1 MPWIRPTL
9 MPAAENDDGTSMV
22 RVLIADDQV
31 LIRAGIAA
39 ILRAAPG
46 YEVVGEACDGEQAV
60 KMAELTEP
68 DVVLMDIRMPEVDG
82 IAATRR
88 ILASGRPNPPRIL
101 ILTTFDIDEYV
112 YKALRAGASGFV
124 LKDTPPERLLA
135 ALKAVGDGDTLF
147 SPTVTARLVQAFC
160 AAADGVSAAAGG
172 GAASAS
178 GTGAGTGNA
187 GPGNPGTGPGNAGP
201 GPGPATAG
209 AWSTGSRPTL
219 APAERAALATLTAR
233 ETDVL
238 RLVATGLSNAEIAER
253 LVVSEGTVK
262 THLNRSMAKLNL
274 SSRAQVVVLA
284 YESGLVIP
292 GQPKPPSAPTTGP
305 SSPPASVP
313 PPRLPTPALRS
324 R

>member
-1 MPWIRPTL
+1 
-9 MPAAENDDGTSMV
+9 MV
-22 RVLIADDQV
+22 KVLIADDQV

-46 YEVVGEACDGEQAV
+46 YEVVGEACDGDEAV
-60 KMAELTEP
+60 RMAELTEP
-68 DVVLMDIRMPEVDG
+68 DVVLMDIRMPETDG

-88 ILASGRPNPPRIL
+88 ILGSGRENPPRIL

-135 ALKAVGDGDTLF
+135 ALKAVADGDTLF
-147 SPTVTARLVQAFC
+147 SSTVTRRLVEAFC
-160 AAADGVSAAAGG
+160 AVADGAAEGAGGPGSAPGRSPALAGDGRSAAD
-172 GAASAS
+172 
-178 GTGAGTGNA
+178 
-187 GPGNPGTGPGNAGP
+187 
-201 GPGPATAG
+201 
-209 AWSTGSRPTL
+209 
-219 APAERAALATLTAR
+219 RAALAALTAR

-238 RLVATGLSNAEIAER
+238 RLVATGLSNGEIAER

-284 YESGLVIP
+284 YECGLVVP
-292 GQPKPPSAPTTGP
+292 GGQPP
-305 SSPPASVP
+305 SPPAAFNPVP
-313 PPRLPTPALRS
+313 TGGARTR
-324 R
+324 

>member
-1 MPWIRPTL
+1 MPGS
-9 MPAAENDDGTSMV
+9 EDDDGTSMV

-88 ILASGRPNPPRIL
+88 IVGSGKENPPRVL
-101 ILTTFDIDEYV
+101 ILTTFDLDEYV

-135 ALKAVGDGDTLF
+135 ALKAVADGDTLF
-147 SPTVTARLVQAFC
+147 SPTVTARLVQAFY
-160 AAADGVSAAAGG
+160 AVADGVGPDGALIPAAPGAVPTGAAG
-172 GAASAS
+172 A
-178 GTGAGTGNA
+178 
-187 GPGNPGTGPGNAGP
+187 
-201 GPGPATAG
+201 
-209 AWSTGSRPTL
+209 TL
-219 APAERAALATLTAR
+219 APADRAALETLTAR

-238 RLVATGLSNAEIAER
+238 RLVATGLSNGEIAAR

-292 GQPKPPSAPTTGP
+292 GQAKPQNPTGP
-305 SSPPASVP
+305 SVPAPRVP
-313 PPRLPTPALRS
+313 TAALGRN
-324 R
+324 

>member
-1 MPWIRPTL
+1 
-9 MPAAENDDGTSMV
+9 MV
-22 RVLIADDQV
+22 KVLIVDDQV

-46 YEVVGEACDGEQAV
+46 YEVAGEARDGAEAV
-60 KMAELTEP
+60 AMAERTEP
-68 DVVLMDIRMPEVDG
+68 DVVLMDIRMPETDG

-88 ILASGRPNPPRIL
+88 ILGSGRENPPRIL
-101 ILTTFDIDEYV
+101 ILTTFDLDEYV

-160 AAADGVSAAAGG
+160 AVADGSGAEAGGRACAPGMPRPDAAA
-172 GAASAS
+172 
-178 GTGAGTGNA
+178 
-187 GPGNPGTGPGNAGP
+187 
-201 GPGPATAG
+201 
-209 AWSTGSRPTL
+209 L
-219 APAERAALATLTAR
+219 ADRAALAALTAR

-238 RLVATGLSNAEIAER
+238 RLVATGLSNGEIAAR

-284 YESGLVIP
+284 YESGLVVP
-292 GQPKPPSAPTTGP
+292 GRPKPE
-305 SSPPASVP
+305 PAV
-313 PPRLPTPALRS
+313 LRAG
-324 R
+324 

>member
-1 MPWIRPTL
+1 ML
-9 MPAAENDDGTSMV
+9 

-31 LIRAGIAA
+31 LIRAGMAA

-46 YEVVGEACDGEQAV
+46 YEVVGEACDGEEAV
-60 KMAELTEP
+60 KMCELTEP

-82 IAATRR
+82 ITATRR
-88 ILASGRPNPPRIL
+88 ILGSGRSKPPRIL

-135 ALKAVGDGDTLF
+135 AIKAVADGDTLF
-147 SPTVTARLVQAFC
+147 SPTVTARLVEAFC
-160 AAADGVSAAAGG
+160 AVADSAEGTPAVPGAP
-172 GAASAS
+172 GAAR
-178 GTGAGTGNA
+178 AG
-187 GPGNPGTGPGNAGP
+187 
-201 GPGPATAG
+201 
-209 AWSTGSRPTL
+209 L
-219 APAERAALATLTAR
+219 APADRAALATLTAR

-238 RLVATGLSNAEIAER
+238 RLVATGLSNGEIAER

-284 YESGLVIP
+284 YESGLVVP
-292 GQPKPPSAPTTGP
+292 GQGQPQAQVPAQAQPADRPTGSA
-305 SSPPASVP
+305 SRIASAT
-313 PPRLPTPALRS
+313 R
-324 R
+324 

>member
-1 MPWIRPTL
+1 
-9 MPAAENDDGTSMV
+9 MV
-22 RVLIADDQV
+22 KVLIADDQV

-46 YEVVGEACDGEQAV
+46 YEVVGEACDGDEAV
-60 KMAELTEP
+60 TMAQLTEP
-68 DVVLMDIRMPEVDG
+68 DVVLMDIRMPETDG

-88 ILASGRPNPPRIL
+88 ILGSGRENPPRIL

-135 ALKAVGDGDTLF
+135 ALKAVADGDTLF
-147 SPTVTARLVQAFC
+147 SSTVTRRLVEAFC
-160 AAADGVSAAAGG
+160 AVADGAESAASPGAPGATTLGRAAIPAQGG
-172 GAASAS
+172 RSSAD
-178 GTGAGTGNA
+178 
-187 GPGNPGTGPGNAGP
+187 
-201 GPGPATAG
+201 
-209 AWSTGSRPTL
+209 
-219 APAERAALATLTAR
+219 RAALAALTAR

-238 RLVATGLSNAEIAER
+238 RLVATGLSNGEIAER

-284 YESGLVIP
+284 YECGLVVP
-292 GQPKPPSAPTTGP
+292 GGRPQSSPAASAPVPTG
-305 SSPPASVP
+305 AA
-313 PPRLPTPALRS
+313 RTR
-324 R
+324 